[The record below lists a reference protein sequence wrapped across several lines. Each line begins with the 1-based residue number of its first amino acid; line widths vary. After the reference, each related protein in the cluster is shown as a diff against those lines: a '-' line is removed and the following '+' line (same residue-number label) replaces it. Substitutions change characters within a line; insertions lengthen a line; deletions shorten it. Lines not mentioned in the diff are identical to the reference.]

1 MCVCVRTQD
10 RTNAG
15 WNPSKL
21 VAELETQFLDLR
33 LVFRVFLFC
42 FVLIFL
48 PFHKVC
54 GILVPQPGF
63 EPLPPALEV
72 WRLNR

>member
-1 MCVCVRTQD
+1 MCVRTQD
-10 RTNAG
+10 RTSAG

-42 FVLIFL
+42 SYFFAI
-48 PFHKVC
+48 
-54 GILVPQPGF
+54 PQGMWDLSSPT
-63 EPLPPALEV
+63 
-72 WRLNR
+72 RI